1 MYNISVVGVNGAGN
15 GTTSKLTY
23 VHTGMIRA
31 RLSQQSPVISLLS
44 NTSTILYQ
52 VQYNCAGEVPVSVY
66 GVIRRNDDTDDIQY
80 DNQLISVSN
89 NSNIFNGSYTIDGL
103 IHNSY
108 YKGHLVFTSMS
119 GSTSNSESFEIW
131 TFDVDTVNISVNT
144 SNGLCVRVT
153 YTNGSDAI
161 GYNMRIINRHIA
173 DETTSLNVTKY
184 VNEYCQ
190 SLSGGHYTIQV
201 YDWESNNTISFNW
214 RYEYNITMVT
224 SPAISCHINDTRID
238 TINATSEC
246 NGTDNILRVMW
257 FGNDNNDHTTNTTV
271 YIINTTNITTMD
283 TSVDVLLPAEDINQT
298 SYTVYLTMNESIND
312 TTVHV
317 VTIEENER
325 SHFISYFAQS
335 TMICLQYE
343 AYNESTSLM
352 GQTTLRI
359 YVVLTDE
366 EVYHHV
372 VDGSNCYKFITLTS
386 YVTRRSISY
395 NEYSSID
402 ITELCHVTLN
412 ECPSLHTTSWRCVIT
427 INDTS
432 IISSSS
438 DIDVLLVFLC
448 YNYTCRYHNT
458 IYKSLIYTNISRCD
472 NHNNNPTESSS
483 DIAIIIVLIIVGIS
497 LSAAVVFAILCA
509 AVIFLVIQLKGR
521 NDTCKD
527 NRQPAFEMATVPPT
541 AVPPTVPPTAV
552 LVELGTSTNT
562 HWCTHRLLLHQ
573 DH

>member
-214 RYEYNITMVT
+214 RYEYNITIDHIVQTPPILSSSSSSFWNNIPT
-224 SPAISCHINDTRID
+224 SIVLMSTDSSVILITPSTAVNDP
-238 TINATSEC
+238 
-246 NGTDNILRVMW
+246 
-257 FGNDNNDHTTNTTV
+257 NND
-271 YIINTTNITTMD
+271 
-283 TSVDVLLPAEDINQT
+283 
-298 SYTVYLTMNESIND
+298 
-312 TTVHV
+312 
-317 VTIEENER
+317 
-325 SHFISYFAQS
+325 
-335 TMICLQYE
+335 
-343 AYNESTSLM
+343 
-352 GQTTLRI
+352 G
-359 YVVLTDE
+359 
-366 EVYHHV
+366 
-372 VDGSNCYKFITLTS
+372 
-386 YVTRRSISY
+386 
-395 NEYSSID
+395 
-402 ITELCHVTLN
+402 
-412 ECPSLHTTSWRCVIT
+412 
-427 INDTS
+427 
-432 IISSSS
+432 ISSSADHQLPTVTIITAGVAFIMMLMVVS
-438 DIDVLLVFLC
+438 LVILAIMMSVWVVKTKHRNASYQLTHDQLMIQQRNANLILQCTTTLSPPPTPPSPMITAIHVIEPTYANDKPILLPIQ
-448 YNYTCRYHNT
+448 TCPAYETVSIR
-458 IYKSLIYTNISRCD
+458 
-472 NHNNNPTESSS
+472 NNN
-483 DIAIIIVLIIVGIS
+483 
-497 LSAAVVFAILCA
+497 
-509 AVIFLVIQLKGR
+509 
-521 NDTCKD
+521 
-527 NRQPAFEMATVPPT
+527 
-541 AVPPTVPPTAV
+541 
-552 LVELGTSTNT
+552 
-562 HWCTHRLLLHQ
+562 HY
-573 DH
+573 